1 MSYTPWRTPCLT
13 LPWKLGWVS
22 FVDRQTSGVRMN
34 RESWR
39 GARGALW
46 QHSDSLLAE
55 QWCVHLS
62 PAHQSL
68 AQKLSRQWKGCRQD
82 KTFMFNCL
90 GRFRNNSPFSFVK
103 LISWKRMFSAH
114 KQEALFCFCCFLFF
128 FKQLGND
135 LNLIHLSTCPSRML
149 ERHQSWGWASAFSNL
164 QTIAMK
170 DSFLQCCSWTFIP
183 KWSVMAASGWIPKDS
198 GKGATLKLSAQPPVL
213 SPASGTHAVPWLM
226 VSVSSPCQPANTVW
240 PSVCPPQQ
248 PLCFT
253 LWVT

>member
-1 MSYTPWRTPCLT
+1 MIHIPGVQLTHTTATLRSSASLSLLFAIIFYHSLLSFSHTMSYTPWRTPCLT

-114 KQEALFCFCCFLFF
+114 KQEAVFCFCCFLFF

-135 LNLIHLSTCPSRML
+135 LNLIHLGTCPSRML
-149 ERHQSWGWASAFSNL
+149 ERHQSWG
-164 QTIAMK
+164 
-170 DSFLQCCSWTFIP
+170 
-183 KWSVMAASGWIPKDS
+183 
-198 GKGATLKLSAQPPVL
+198 
-213 SPASGTHAVPWLM
+213 
-226 VSVSSPCQPANTVW
+226 
-240 PSVCPPQQ
+240 
-248 PLCFT
+248 
-253 LWVT
+253 

>member
-1 MSYTPWRTPCLT
+1 MKHIPGVQLAHTTAPLSSSASPSLLFAVTFYHPLLSFSHTMSYIPWRKPCLT
-13 LPWKLGWVS
+13 LPGKLGWVS
-22 FVDRQTSGVRMN
+22 FVDRQTSRVRMN

-114 KQEALFCFCCFLFF
+114 KQEAVFFGFVVFCF
-128 FKQLGND
+128 
-135 LNLIHLSTCPSRML
+135 
-149 ERHQSWGWASAFSNL
+149 FS
-164 QTIAMK
+164 
-170 DSFLQCCSWTFIP
+170 
-183 KWSVMAASGWIPKDS
+183 
-198 GKGATLKLSAQPPVL
+198 
-213 SPASGTHAVPWLM
+213 
-226 VSVSSPCQPANTVW
+226 SS
-240 PSVCPPQQ
+240 
-248 PLCFT
+248 
-253 LWVT
+253 